1 MAYGSYVY
9 SVKLMGSCLYF
20 RKLSITALGFGVTR
34 IPITFQEGRPGLTVK
49 RLNSQPTGAHHSPRS
64 AWVWRSASRSSSLL
78 STRRPLLC
86 IPWSQTGSIA
96 PRHWVVTRGRSW
108 LVLRLPCRLGAT
120 RRGSM
125 RPVPATMLRQESASL
140 EMTNEIA
147 TPVIPKLG
155 LEMEGKL
162 TIPTHVETTLSKDIH
177 RTMEGEAS
185 KPWDIS
191 WCSRLSS
198 IFYYLTVHEKTNDAI
213 KGFLTICALLL
224 KSERCFPLR
233 KWLTY
238 RW

>member
-34 IPITFQEGRPGLTVK
+34 IPITFQEVRPGLTIK
-49 RLNSQPTGAHHSPRS
+49 RLNCQPTGTHPSPRS

-108 LVLRLPCRLGAT
+108 LALRLPCRLGAT

-125 RPVPATMLRQESASL
+125 RPLVTAPLLRQESVSL
-140 EMTNEIA
+140 EITNKPVV
-147 TPVIPKLG
+147 PVIPKLG
-155 LEMEGKL
+155 LERQDKL
-162 TIPTHVETTLSKDIH
+162 TIPTHVGTTLSKDIH
-177 RTMEGEAS
+177 RIMEGE
-185 KPWDIS
+185 
-191 WCSRLSS
+191 
-198 IFYYLTVHEKTNDAI
+198 T
-213 KGFLTICALLL
+213 
-224 KSERCFPLR
+224 
-233 KWLTY
+233 
-238 RW
+238 